1 MPVLCFLCRKCA
13 WWCAENGA
21 VGLLM
26 GVYICEEIMTSSMVR
41 RRKKIPISLAPAGIR
56 VGPTLD
62 FAPNAQG
69 SAMVERRLISATQAA
84 RQPTSRVFSRG
95 AKEREMESLIAR
107 VATAADLSPD
117 VARKAVALI
126 GDFIQREAPEGAVT
140 ELFKKAPAFPS
151 IIASSTQTGGEG
163 MGTGMKGLMG
173 GGGLMAVG
181 SELLSLGLDME
192 QIQTI
197 GKEVFGYARETAG
210 DEVVGEISAAIP
222 GLSQF
227 I

>member
-1 MPVLCFLCRKCA
+1 M
-13 WWCAENGA
+13 EN
-21 VGLLM
+21 
-26 GVYICEEIMTSSMVR
+26 
-41 RRKKIPISLAPAGIR
+41 
-56 VGPTLD
+56 
-62 FAPNAQG
+62 
-69 SAMVERRLISATQAA
+69 
-84 RQPTSRVFSRG
+84 
-95 AKEREMESLIAR
+95 LIAR

-126 GDFIQREAPEGAVT
+126 GDFIQREAPEEAVT
-140 ELFKKAPAFPS
+140 ALFKKAPAFPS

-163 MGTGMKGLMG
+163 MGGGLKGLMGVSGGAMG
-173 GGGLMAVG
+173 GGGLMALG

>member
-1 MPVLCFLCRKCA
+1 
-13 WWCAENGA
+13 
-21 VGLLM
+21 
-26 GVYICEEIMTSSMVR
+26 
-41 RRKKIPISLAPAGIR
+41 
-56 VGPTLD
+56 
-62 FAPNAQG
+62 
-69 SAMVERRLISATQAA
+69 MVERRLISATQAA
-84 RQPTSRVFSRG
+84 RQSASRVFSPA
-95 AKEREMESLIAR
+95 AKEREMENLIAR

-126 GDFIQREAPEGAVT
+126 GDFIQREAPEEAVQ
-140 ELFKKAPAFPS
+140 ELFKKAPAFPA

-163 MGTGMKGLMG
+163 MGGGLKGLMGLSSGAMG
-173 GGGLMAVG
+173 GGGLMALG